1 MSQNSSHICHKFPF
15 FASRSYICIYM
26 LDINP
31 FFLRELVYCTKE
43 IILRKFCI
51 AQGLLIL
58 KTIYNQDTIALTETF
73 VLVFTNH
80 ANEII
85 GYNIHSSGTI
95 ASTQVEIR
103 LIMAIAINCACSGV
117 IISHNHPSGSMSPS
131 KSDRLITDKINQAL
145 EVFNIKLLDHI
156 IVSPNRGDYYSFA
169 DNGILC

>member
-1 MSQNSSHICHKFPF
+1 MEQSEFVAEIQLKYLPTAKSRFSVGKIQSSID
-15 FASRSYICIYM
+15 AY
-26 LDINP
+26 N
-31 FFLRELVYCTKE
+31 FLN
-43 IILRKFCI
+43 
-51 AQGLLIL
+51 
-58 KTIYNQDTIALTETF
+58 TIYNPDTIALTEKF

-85 GYNIHSSGTI
+85 GYNIHSSGNI

-103 LIMAIAINCACSGV
+103 LIVAIAINCACSGV

-156 IVSPNRGDYYSFA
+156 IVSPNQGDYCSFA
-169 DNGILC
+169 DNGDL

>member
-1 MSQNSSHICHKFPF
+1 MEQSEFVAEIQLKYLPSAKSRLNVGKIQSSVDAYNF
-15 FASRSYICIYM
+15 
-26 LDINP
+26 
-31 FFLRELVYCTKE
+31 
-43 IILRKFCI
+43 
-51 AQGLLIL
+51 L

-131 KSDRLITDKINQAL
+131 KSDRIITDKINQAL

-156 IVSPNRGDYYSFA
+156 IVSPNQGDYFSFT
-169 DNGILC
+169 DNGVLC

>member
-1 MSQNSSHICHKFPF
+1 MKQSEFVAEIQLKYLPSAKSRLNGGKIQSSVDAYNF
-15 FASRSYICIYM
+15 
-26 LDINP
+26 
-31 FFLRELVYCTKE
+31 
-43 IILRKFCI
+43 
-51 AQGLLIL
+51 L

-95 ASTQVEIR
+95 ASTQVEIK

-117 IISHNHPSGSMSPS
+117 IISHNHPSGTLTPS